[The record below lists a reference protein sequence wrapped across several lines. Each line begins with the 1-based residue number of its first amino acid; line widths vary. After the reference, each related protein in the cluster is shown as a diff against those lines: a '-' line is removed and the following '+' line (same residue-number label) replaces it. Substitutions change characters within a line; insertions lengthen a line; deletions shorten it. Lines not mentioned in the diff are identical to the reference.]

1 MTRSIELAEGEY
13 FLVSRLLTDSG
24 LPVGGDGGL
33 RLVRVSDTEFHGV
46 PPNTMI
52 YLVAPSGELL
62 CQARGEEAPSM
73 RGIPHRELW
82 PQ

>member
-13 FLVSRLLTDSG
+13 FLVTRLLSDAG
-24 LPVGGDGGL
+24 LPVGGDQGL
-33 RLVRVSDTEFHGV
+33 RLMRVSDTEFRGA
-46 PPNTMI
+46 PPNTMT
-52 YLVAPSGELL
+52 YRVAPSGELL
-62 CQARGEEAPSM
+62 CQMLGEKAPTM